1 MPYWYDGLLAVAASA
16 ARVLNPTDATV
27 AMTTAA
33 APVRNLRALM
43 ARVAF
48 FIMQL
53 TRSSLESPVLW
64 YTEARFSG
72 VCLAQIVPGNESLY
86 AGDMTSGTRTLSSP
100 SPYSPSPFRLLVI
113 LVI

>member
-1 MPYWYDGLLAVAASA
+1 VPYWYDGLLAVAASA

-72 VCLAQIVPGNESLY
+72 FAWHKSFRE
-86 AGDMTSGTRTLSSP
+86 T
-100 SPYSPSPFRLLVI
+100 SPFMQAT
-113 LVI
+113 